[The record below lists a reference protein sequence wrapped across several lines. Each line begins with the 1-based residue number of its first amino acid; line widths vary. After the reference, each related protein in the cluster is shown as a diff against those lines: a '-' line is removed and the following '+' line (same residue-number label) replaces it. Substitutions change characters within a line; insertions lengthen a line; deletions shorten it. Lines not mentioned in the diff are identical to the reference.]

1 MTNTT
6 THRAM
11 FGAGCFW
18 GVELAFGQIE
28 GVLTTEVG
36 FAGGQVKDPTYEQV
50 CEDTTGHAEVVH
62 LTFDPAKISYQKLV
76 EAFFNLHNP
85 TQLNRQGNDIGGQYR
100 SAIFVTDDHQQAIAQ
115 SVKDTVQA
123 ASSKP
128 IVTTIEPW
136 ATFYRASEHHQNYL
150 AKRGKASCRIN

>member
-1 MTNTT
+1 
-6 THRAM
+6 M

-18 GVELAFGQIE
+18 GVEIAFGQIQ

-62 LTFDPAKISYQKLV
+62 LTFDPAKITYDKLV
-76 EAFFNLHNP
+76 EAFFKLHNP

-100 SAIFVTDDHQQAIAQ
+100 SAIFVTSDDQRAIAQ
-115 SVKDTVQA
+115 GVKDTVQA

-136 ATFYRASEHHQNYL
+136 TTFYRASEHHQNYL
-150 AKRGKASCRIN
+150 AKRGKTSCRIN